1 MPVSSPVEAAV
12 ELVFA
17 REQQRRD
24 ASIGF
29 RDDPYAFTGNLIRRE
44 DACAVT
50 VFRVSQRTQQ
60 QLQR

>member
-1 MPVSSPVEAAV
+1 M